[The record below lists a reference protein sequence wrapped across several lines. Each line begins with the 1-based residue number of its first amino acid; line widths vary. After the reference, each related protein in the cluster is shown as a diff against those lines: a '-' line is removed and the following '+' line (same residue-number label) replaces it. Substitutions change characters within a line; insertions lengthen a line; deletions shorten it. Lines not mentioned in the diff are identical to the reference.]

1 MSGNGMNGN
10 FGGGGFL
17 VDIPAGGYYLKVDKK
32 RHILRLSS
40 QMTSQMMCQVEV
52 VEVLKQGKILPERV

>member
-1 MSGNGMNGN
+1 MNDNGMKGN
-10 FGGGGFL
+10 LCGGGFL

-40 QMTSQMMCQVEV
+40 QMMCHVEV

>member
-40 QMTSQMMCQVEV
+40 QMKCQVEV

>member
-1 MSGNGMNGN
+1 MNGN

-40 QMTSQMMCQVEV
+40 QMMCQVEV